1 MPIAPETLAEREPW
15 VTINPPKETKEW
27 VILVCYLGDARDKIM
42 CVVEWTDTLWKR
54 RGQEGPI
61 FETVESGETDEQAAY
76 RALAEELDLND
87 SSVVEAMENKWAL
100 SLVINPERENII
112 FRARVF
118 LVQLRSGTQ
127 INTIIEEGDKEI
139 IGREWKGVNSL
150 NWNSRP
156 GSNLAI
162 QMVVWSYDRA
172 NPFPFVTVV
181 NGVQTSES

>member
-1 MPIAPETLAEREPW
+1 MPLNLIKPESEATPSVPA
-15 VTINPPKETKEW
+15 TTKEW
-27 VILVCYLGDARDKIM
+27 VILVCYNGVRRDQIM

-87 SSVVEAMENKWAL
+87 PSVVEAMENKWAL

-127 INTIIEEGDKEI
+127 INTIIEGGDSEI
-139 IGREWKGVNSL
+139 IGRKWKEVNSL

-156 GSNLAI
+156 GSGLAI
-162 QMVVWSYDRA
+162 QIAVWSYDRP

-181 NGVQTSES
+181 DGVQTSES